1 MSTAEREVLIAA
13 AASLLQLCSDD
24 QLRQLISQL
33 AMPRPAA
40 TSTPAVATRV
50 TKAPKVTKRSTGH
63 KRGAPTVSV
72 PVEIQQAILAR
83 VAAGESYQSLADQTG
98 VARSSLR
105 VYVEPGAQAWSKC
118 VDRMRVLLDSPAPAG
133 LRSGAG
139 GSSEYANIVEEFE
152 HDRI

>member
-1 MSTAEREVLIAA
+1 
-13 AASLLQLCSDD
+13 
-24 QLRQLISQL
+24 
-33 AMPRPAA
+33 
-40 TSTPAVATRV
+40 
-50 TKAPKVTKRSTGH
+50 
-63 KRGAPTVSV
+63 V

-83 VAAGESYQSLADQTG
+83 VAAGASYQNLADETG